1 VRFFHGARVA
11 GGAYVA
17 FRGFVF
23 AALFAGSACASADI
37 LFFCGGFEFFG
48 RDSDGKYLVTS
59 GNNQVKVWQL

>member
-1 VRFFHGARVA
+1 
-11 GGAYVA
+11 VA